1 MGIKTNVNLL
11 FALCLF
17 SFSLLS
23 SESSGSLLLCFLS
36 ILLVWG
42 LRHVLKPSLKVSSS
56 YTCCK
61 HQKEK
66 SIRTLYQHLQCTNAT
81 ALLLKS
87 NHVKCNRSM
96 YICTA
101 NTHRPQKPEAFHKMM
116 TVTPYH
122 WKKLHSEEENNSMY
136 IHWDT
141 FVEISIIM
149 LYNSC
154 EKYLIHA
161 ICFDSITS
169 SKTLCIVWNQ

>member
-1 MGIKTNVNLL
+1 MNLL

-66 SIRTLYQHLQCTNAT
+66 S
-81 ALLLKS
+81 LLSLGK
-87 NHVKCNRSM
+87 V
-96 YICTA
+96 Y
-101 NTHRPQKPEAFHKMM
+101 RPFINIYNVRMP
-116 TVTPYH
+116 
-122 WKKLHSEEENNSMY
+122 LHCYS
-136 IHWDT
+136 
-141 FVEISIIM
+141 
-149 LYNSC
+149 
-154 EKYLIHA
+154 KA
-161 ICFDSITS
+161 ITS
-169 SKTLCIVWNQ
+169 SVTVPCIYVQQTLTGLKSLRLFIRWWRWLHITERSCTLRKKITQCTFTGTHLLKFP